1 MTATHNDAILMVELA
16 QWGSMAGI
24 DEAARDVMS
33 DQFDPEQ
40 ADIQDASV
48 SKVLMF
54 GETIGTLVKNGLLDR
69 QLVYDWLWVE
79 GSWAKVAPAAR
90 RAREKAGVPK
100 LYENYEALA
109 AGQKL
114 KSATPRFR
122 QRPDAG
128 RRARTAR
135 RTASPRTP

>member
-1 MTATHNDAILMVELA
+1 MVELA

-24 DEAARDVMS
+24 DDAARDVMS
-33 DQFDPEQ
+33 DGFDPEQ
-40 ADIQDASV
+40 ADAQDASV

-90 RAREKAGVPK
+90 RAREKAGVPQ

-114 KSATPRFR
+114 A
-122 QRPDAG
+122 
-128 RRARTAR
+128 
-135 RTASPRTP
+135 